1 MNKSKT
7 KVADS
12 LVVLQSNDSTRTQ
25 GQVEWNYM
33 IRDMPPNE
41 RPTERLLSG
50 GPSVL
55 TTPELIAVI
64 LRTGTGGRSVTRVA
78 EEVLAKAGGLNGL
91 LRAPVSQLRAH
102 RGMGK
107 VKAAQLKAALELAQR
122 LARED
127 PEQRRQVR
135 SPDDIC
141 DLLLLEMSALEHE
154 QFRVVLLDNKNRVAD
169 VRKLYDGSVNTS
181 IVRVAEVFRDAIRE
195 NCPAL
200 VVVHN
205 HPSGDPSPSA
215 EDVQVTREI
224 VAAGRLLQIDVLDHV
239 ILGRGHRKYES
250 LKQRGLGF
258 EHTSATS
265 QR

>member
-1 MNKSKT
+1 
-7 KVADS
+7 
-12 LVVLQSNDSTRTQ
+12 
-25 GQVEWNYM
+25 M
-33 IRDMPPNE
+33 IRDMPPSE
-41 RPTERLLSG
+41 RPTERLLDSG
-50 GPSVL
+50 PGAL
-55 TTPELIAVI
+55 TTSELIAVI

-78 EEVLAKAGGLNGL
+78 EEVLSRSGGLNGL
-91 LRAPVSQLRAH
+91 LRAPISQLRTY
-102 RGMGK
+102 RGVGK

-122 LARED
+122 LVRED

-135 SPDDIC
+135 SPSDIC

-154 QFRVVLLDNKNRVAD
+154 QFRVVLLDNKNRVVS

-205 HPSGDPSPSA
+205 HPSGDPTPSG
-215 EDVQVTREI
+215 EDVLVTREI

-239 ILGRGHRKYES
+239 ILGRGPVKYES

-258 EHTSATS
+258 EQNSMKS